1 LNTFLSYGQLNSI
14 IISSLIILISLLL
27 GLINCKNKFH
37 LFLIISICYLIFLFF
52 YFFVPFY
59 GIIQD
64 YVSIPVIPFI
74 FSFLYVN
81 IKNDIVPIKE
91 MVESKM
97 EEN

>member
-1 LNTFLSYGQLNSI
+1 
-14 IISSLIILISLLL
+14 
-27 GLINCKNKFH
+27 
-37 LFLIISICYLIFLFF
+37 
-52 YFFVPFY
+52 VPFY